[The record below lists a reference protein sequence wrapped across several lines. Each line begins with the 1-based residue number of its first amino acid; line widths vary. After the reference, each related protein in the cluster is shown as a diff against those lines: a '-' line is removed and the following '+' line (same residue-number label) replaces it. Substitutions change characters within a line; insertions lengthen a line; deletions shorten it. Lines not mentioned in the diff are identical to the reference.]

1 MTSIESKRVQ
11 YRKYL
16 ERAGVI
22 DALSKALIKLYEEQ
36 NKPEDA
42 IRFVRKFMCE
52 SCPDDAQYDV
62 MKNDLEEA
70 KTHISKLEQELER
83 LRGQIK
89 KSPEEYQELT
99 TEGYKS
105 LMDDEENVSSLLRKY
120 LTPELLEEYMLVTT
134 PAPVDAY
141 LYDCA
146 VSGFEHHEAPV
157 GIYAADADSYDVF
170 NKLFDPIIKD
180 YHGQMDNENDV
191 LQKDPDFG
199 NVDEIENLDPERKY
213 IMSARIRLAR
223 NIEGLPFF
231 PKLTEKQFIEV
242 EEKVRAATET
252 MDGELI
258 GSYLTMADID
268 AETQAEMVKRHILFQ
283 RGDEKLTSAGCY
295 RFWPTGRGVY
305 HNPAETFLV
314 WVNRQ
319 DHVHIMSMA
328 QCGDLGD
335 VYNRLVNG
343 LAELEKTLA
352 FARHPRYGNLTACP
366 TNLGTTLRASVH
378 IRLPLLSKDPDRLI
392 ALAEELQLQVR
403 STDGGEL
410 ATVEDGIMDIS
421 NKRKLGFTE
430 FELVKTL
437 QDGVVALINAEEELE
452 IAGQEG

>member
-1 MTSIESKRVQ
+1 VVKCKLPLEINGQSIINTITNS
-11 YRKYL
+11 
-16 ERAGVI
+16 
-22 DALSKALIKLYEEQ
+22 
-36 NKPEDA
+36 
-42 IRFVRKFMCE
+42 
-52 SCPDDAQYDV
+52 
-62 MKNDLEEA
+62 
-70 KTHISKLEQELER
+70 
-83 LRGQIK
+83 K

-170 NKLFDPIIKD
+170 NKIFDPIIKD

-213 IMSARIRLAR
+213 ILSARIRLAR

-410 ATVEDGIMDIS
+410 ATVEDGVMDIS

>member
-52 SCPDDAQYDV
+52 SCPDDAQYDL

-70 KTHISKLEQELER
+70 KTNISRLEQELER

-99 TEGYKS
+99 LAGFKS
-105 LMDDEENVSSLLRKY
+105 LTDDEEHVNSLLRKY
-120 LTPELLEEYMLVTT
+120 LTPELVEEFMLVTT
-134 PAPVDAY
+134 SPPVDAY

-146 VSGFEHHEAPV
+146 VSGFEHHDSSV
-157 GIYAADADSYDVF
+157 GIYAADPESYEVF
-170 NKLFDPIIKD
+170 GKIFDPIIKD
-180 YHGQMDNENDV
+180 YHAQQDNESDV
-191 LQKDPDFG
+191 LQKDTDWG

-213 IMSARIRLAR
+213 IISARIRIAR
-223 NIEGLPFF
+223 NIEGFPFF

-252 MDGELI
+252 MDGEHI
-258 GSYLTMADID
+258 GSYLTLGDID
-268 AETQAEMVKRHILFQ
+268 AETQQEMVKRHIMFH
-283 RGDEKLTSAGCY
+283 RGDVYLTTAGCY

-305 HNPAETFLV
+305 HNPAATFLI
-314 WVNRQ
+314 WVNEE
-319 DHVHIMSMA
+319 DHLRIISMA
-328 QCGDLGD
+328 PCGDLGD

-343 LAELEKTLA
+343 LQELEKTLT
-352 FARHPRYGNLTACP
+352 FARSSRYGYLSACP

-378 IRLPLLSKDPDRLI
+378 IRLPLLSKDSERLV
-392 ALAEELQLQVR
+392 ALADELQLQIR
-403 STDGGEL
+403 GTGGEHT
-410 ATVEDGIMDIS
+410 AIEDGVMDIS
-421 NKRKLGFTE
+421 NRRRLGFTE
-430 FELVKTL
+430 FELVKSL
-437 QDGVVALINAEEELE
+437 QDGIVALINAEEELE
-452 IAGQEG
+452 TAGQEG